1 MKTKNLKTQVVIIGG
16 GPSGLLLSQI
26 LMKQNI
32 DTIILEAQSREYVL
46 KRIRAGVLEHGSV
59 ELLKNAGVGE
69 RIFCDGKKH
78 DGFIISS
85 GEDSFRIDL
94 STTTGK
100 SVYVYGQTEVT
111 IDLYK
116 AQDKLNAQIFHNVEQ
131 VKISELDSDASK
143 VRFNYLDQTYEIT
156 CDFVAGCD
164 GSMGISK
171 NYIPD
176 KIKKCHIVNYPFS
189 WLGILSNTK
198 PVNHELIYASH
209 KRGFALAS
217 MRNEKLSRYYIQT
230 PNTDKIEDW
239 PDELFWKELIKRLPK
254 HYSTNIEIGKSI
266 EKSIT
271 KLRSLILEPMQWHNL
286 FLAGDAA
293 HIMPPTGAKGLNLAF
308 SDIFYLSDGLINYY
322 SKGSLNKL
330 NNYSHR
336 ALKRVWKTVEFSKWM
351 TSILH
356 NLDDDNKLINKL
368 NKRELQKIKKS
379 ENAQKIIANQYV
391 GLPY

>member
-1 MKTKNLKTQVVIIGG
+1 MKIRNLKTQVVIIGG

-131 VKISELDSDASK
+131 VKIFELDSNVSK
-143 VRFNYLDQTYEIT
+143 VGFYYLDQTYEIK

-164 GSMGISK
+164 GSM
-171 NYIPD
+171 
-176 KIKKCHIVNYPFS
+176 
-189 WLGILSNTK
+189 
-198 PVNHELIYASH
+198 
-209 KRGFALAS
+209 
-217 MRNEKLSRYYIQT
+217 
-230 PNTDKIEDW
+230 
-239 PDELFWKELIKRLPK
+239 
-254 HYSTNIEIGKSI
+254 
-266 EKSIT
+266 
-271 KLRSLILEPMQWHNL
+271 
-286 FLAGDAA
+286 
-293 HIMPPTGAKGLNLAF
+293 
-308 SDIFYLSDGLINYY
+308 
-322 SKGSLNKL
+322 
-330 NNYSHR
+330 
-336 ALKRVWKTVEFSKWM
+336 
-351 TSILH
+351 
-356 NLDDDNKLINKL
+356 
-368 NKRELQKIKKS
+368 
-379 ENAQKIIANQYV
+379 
-391 GLPY
+391 